1 MEVLSRQREMREV
14 RDGLEDPDGAARAG
28 MLSDALLR
36 VYCVLRNVPDEE
48 FGGEVPE
55 RERYAH
61 MGALMVAQEA
71 ANAEMER
78 LLGKE
83 E

>member
-1 MEVLSRQREMREV
+1 
-14 RDGLEDPDGAARAG
+14 

-36 VYCVLRNVPDEE
+36 AYSVLRNVSDEE
-48 FGGEVPE
+48 FGGELPE
-55 RERYAH
+55 LERYAH

-71 ANAEMER
+71 ANAEMDR
-78 LLGKE
+78 LTGKE

>member
-1 MEVLSRQREMREV
+1 MREV

-28 MLSDALLR
+28 MLR